1 MKRVALAAL
10 VLLALCAPAS
20 AQKIVIDPGHGGT
33 DPGGVGNGLQE
44 KNIVLDVGLRF
55 RDLLNADTADTAGG
69 GAWTVHMTRDD
80 DTFVGLSARA
90 DYANSLGADR
100 FLSIHSNAFSDP
112 SANGTETFSYT
123 NAGQGAALRNL
134 VQEEMIAAW
143 GLRDRG
149 NKTANFAVL
158 RETAMPAIL
167 HELAFITNA
176 AEAAVLGSPEKRQD
190 AAIAHLRGL
199 QRHYGI
205 APYVPGEVT
214 TPAAGGVEGIVSG
227 PGGPLAGV
235 TVTLDGAAAAT
246 TGDDGTFAIE
256 AVAAGEHVVA
266 ATAPG
271 HRPADRT
278 IAVGGGQIV
287 PVDLFLEAEGDPGDP
302 GDPADPD
309 ASGGCAAG
317 GGGTAP
323 LALVV
328 ALLALGRRRRH
339 R

>member
-1 MKRVALAAL
+1 MKRIVLAGL
-10 VLLALCAPAS
+10 VLAALCAPAA
-20 AQKIVIDPGHGGT
+20 AQKIVIDPGHGGM

-44 KNIVLDVGLRF
+44 KNIVLDVSLRF
-55 RDLLNADTADTAGG
+55 RDLLDADTADTAGG

-80 DTFVGLSARA
+80 DTFVGLQARA

-123 NAGQGAALRNL
+123 NAGDGAALRNL

-149 NKTANFAVL
+149 NKVANFAVL

-176 AEAAVLGSPEKRQD
+176 GEAAVLGDPEKRRQ
-190 AAIAHLRGL
+190 AAEAHLRGL

-205 APYVPGEVT
+205 APYIPTGEPPVEAT
-214 TPAAGGVEGIVSG
+214 GTVEGIVSG

-235 TVTLDGAAAAT
+235 TVSLDSGGAATSA
-246 TGDDGTFAIE
+246 GDGTFSIGS
-256 AVAAGEHVVA
+256 VPAGAHVVSA
-266 ATAPG
+266 VAPG
-271 HRPADRT
+271 HRAASAMVT
-278 IAVGGGQIV
+278 VAGGAVVG
-287 PVDLFLEAEGDPGDP
+287 VDLFLEADDGMNEEEVPGED
-302 GDPADPD
+302 G
-309 ASGGCAAG
+309 GGCSAG
-317 GGGTAP
+317 GGAGP
-323 LALVV
+323 LLTILV
-328 ALLALGRRRRH
+328 LGLARRRR
-339 R
+339 RR